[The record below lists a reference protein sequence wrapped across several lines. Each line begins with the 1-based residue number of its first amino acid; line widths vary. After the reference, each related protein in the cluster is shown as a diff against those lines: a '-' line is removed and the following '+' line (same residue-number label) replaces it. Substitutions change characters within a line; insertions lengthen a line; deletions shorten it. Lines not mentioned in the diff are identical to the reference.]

1 MWTKPR
7 YFFGQESSALDEPQG
22 GLRPIESRKTSH
34 HREIWRVLSESVLL
48 KSSSP
53 TSWPEAD
60 SIFLCGV
67 DRPIPA
73 DRSPLLSVVAMPQCS
88 FNVGIVRS
96 ASCEDLRRTGRFDT
110 IRVCWK
116 ALAAPGT
123 VIEPNSDSFGVS
135 PRQHTENFLPR
146 QSFGRTFER
155 GRRGWSRP

>member
-53 TSWPEAD
+53 TSWPEAK
-60 SIFLCGV
+60 SPFLCGGGC
-67 DRPIPA
+67 PTLA
-73 DRSPLLSVVAMPQCS
+73 DCPPLLSVVAMPQCS
-88 FNVGIVRS
+88 FNVGIMRS
-96 ASCEDLRRTGRFDT
+96 ASCQDLRRTGWLD
-110 IRVCWK
+110 IDWECGE
-116 ALAAPGT
+116 ALATSGT

-146 QSFGRTFER
+146 RSFGRTFER
-155 GRRGWSRP
+155 GR